1 MTRFLGLSFLLALL
15 VGSSCARTQNGE
27 KNAGTAEPSTESQE
41 RAPGRTTIAFT
52 LREKDLIPE
61 GIAADPATGRLFVGS
76 IEKRKI
82 VVLSPEGKEKTF
94 VPSGAAG
101 LGPVIGLRVESA
113 SGRLWAVSE
122 PAGRPKSDPA
132 TLHGV
137 YAFALSDGSLAAKIE
152 LPRKLHRG
160 HSLNDLCLDAA
171 GTLYVT
177 DSEAGAIY
185 RAAPGEKK
193 LTELPISPADAPK
206 LQGANGIACTLNG
219 ARLYVAAAKGIAV
232 VHPQSGTATFL
243 GSPSAPPETLGGWD
257 GLYFEAPDRLI
268 GIQNGYPGKERVLR
282 ATLGPAGLAATR
294 IETLLAGDPSFEI
307 PTTGAILNGAF
318 YLIANSQVA
327 SYDTVG
333 NLDRRKLKRPVIL
346 RLGL

>member
-1 MTRFLGLSFLLALL
+1 MTRFLGLSVLLALL
-15 VGSSCARTQNGE
+15 LNLACARSENPG
-27 KNAGTAEPSTESQE
+27 KNAGTAEPSAESQE
-41 RAPGRTTIAFT
+41 REPGRTPIAFT

-82 VVLSPEGKEKTF
+82 VALSPEGKESTF

-101 LGPVIGLRVESA
+101 LGPVIGLRVDSA
-113 SGRLWAVSE
+113 GGRLWAVSE

-132 TLHGV
+132 TIHGV
-137 YAFALSDGSLAAKIE
+137 YAFKLSDGSLAAKIE

-160 HSLNDLCLDAA
+160 HSLNDLCLDDA
-171 GTLYVT
+171 GTVYVT
-177 DSEAGAIY
+177 DSESGAIY

-193 LTELPISPADAPK
+193 LSELPLAPGASGHLK
-206 LQGANGIACTLNG
+206 NANGIACLPG
-219 ARLYVAAAKGIAV
+219 SSRLYVATAMGLVAV
-232 VHPQSGTATFL
+232 DPQAGTAIPL
-243 GSPSAPPETLGGWD
+243 AAPQDPPKALGGWD
-257 GLYFEAPDRLI
+257 GLYLEAPDRLI

-282 ATLGPAGLAATR
+282 ATLDPTGLAVLR
-294 IETLLAGDPSFEI
+294 VEVLLEGDPSFEI
-307 PTTGAILNGAF
+307 PTTGALLNGAF

-327 SYDTVG
+327 SYDPVG
-333 NLDRRKLKRPVIL
+333 NLDRRKLRRPVIL

>member
-1 MTRFLGLSFLLALL
+1 MTRFLGLSVLLALL
-15 VGSSCARTQNGE
+15 LDSACARTQHAE
-27 KNAGTAEPSTESQE
+27 KNAGTAEPAAASQPA
-41 RAPGRTTIAFT
+41 RPGQSTIAFT

-61 GIAADPATGRLFVGS
+61 GIAADPATGRPFVGS

-82 VVLSPEGKEKTF
+82 VALSPEGKESTF

-101 LGPVIGLRVESA
+101 LGPVIGLRVDA
-113 SGRLWAVSE
+113 AHGRLWAVSE

-137 YAFALSDGSLAAKIE
+137 YAFKLSDGSLAAKIE

-160 HSLNDLCLDAA
+160 HSLNDLCLDDA
-171 GTLYVT
+171 GTVYVT
-177 DSEAGAIY
+177 DSESGSIY

-193 LTELPISPADAPK
+193 LSELPLAPGASANLK
-206 LQGANGIACTLNG
+206 NANGIACSPNG
-219 ARLYVAAAKGIAV
+219 SRLYVAAADGIAV
-232 VHPQSGTATFL
+232 VDPQAGTATL
-243 GSPSAPPETLGGWD
+243 LAAPPDPPGGLGGWD
-257 GLYFEAPDRLI
+257 GLYLEAPNRLL
-268 GIQNGYPGKERVLR
+268 GIQNGTPGKERVLR
-282 ATLGPAGLAATR
+282 ATLDATGLAATR
-294 IETLLAGDPSFEI
+294 IDILLAGDPSFEI

-327 SYDTVG
+327 SYDPAG
-333 NLDRRKLKRPVIL
+333 NLDRRKLARPVIL